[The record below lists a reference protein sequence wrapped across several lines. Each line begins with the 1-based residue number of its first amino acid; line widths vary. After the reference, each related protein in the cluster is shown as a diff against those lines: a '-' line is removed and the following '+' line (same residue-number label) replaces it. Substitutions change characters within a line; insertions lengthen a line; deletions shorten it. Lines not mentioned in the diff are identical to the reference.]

1 MNTNTTT
8 GKPSP
13 RLERLLRFAEQD
25 PANLNLISDAASA
38 AYEDGALDTAA
49 GLIERHATQAPL
61 PPRLTNLKGLIA
73 LGRNNFS
80 EAVTAF
86 QQLHDQGDNAPAL
99 RFNLAWSKAMTE
111 AYQEALDL
119 LDDETLPVSRSAP
132 SLKIQMMHHLGL
144 YDEALACGE
153 KLAERFPDNE
163 ALMGSLATLA
173 LDAEQPE
180 LARLY
185 AERAGQN
192 PEGSA
197 ALGILALGDHDVGR
211 SMALFD
217 QAIAKQ
223 PGNPRAWVGKGLS
236 LLISGDGVAG
246 AEAIDRGAEI
256 FDTHLGSW
264 IASGWA
270 HFVNGDYKKARAS
283 FERALA
289 ADPNFSESHGG
300 LAVLDIM
307 EGRLDDA
314 RRNSEIA
321 LRLDKKCFGGA
332 LAKSLM
338 LERSGHPQ
346 MAQKVRDI
354 ALSTPIGPNGQT
366 IAQALV
372 GFNSGLRK

>member
-1 MNTNTTT
+1 MDTDTTPQT
-8 GKPSP
+8 SA
-13 RLERLLRFAEQD
+13 RLGRLLRFAEQD
-25 PANLNLISDAASA
+25 PANLNLLSEAAIA
-38 AYEDGALDTAA
+38 AYEDRAFDTAA
-49 GLIERHATQAPL
+49 SLIERHAAQAPL
-61 PPRLTNLKGLIA
+61 PPRLTNLVGLIA
-73 LGRNNFS
+73 LSRNRFS
-80 EAVTAF
+80 EAITAF
-86 QQLHDQGDNAPAL
+86 QQLHDQGNSAPPL
-99 RFNLAWSKAMTE
+99 RFNLAWSKAMTD

-119 LDDETLPVSRSAP
+119 LDDETLSASPSAP
-132 SLKIQMMHHLGL
+132 ALKIQMMHHLGL
-144 YDEALACGE
+144 YDEGLACGQQ
-153 KLAERFPDNE
+153 LVERFPDNE
-163 ALMGSLATLA
+163 ALMGSLATLS

-180 LARLY
+180 LAQAY

-197 ALGILALGDHDVGR
+197 ALGILALGEQDVGR
-211 SMALFD
+211 SLALFD

-236 LLISGDGVAG
+236 LLILGNGVAG

-289 ADPNFSESHGG
+289 TDPNFSESHGG

-307 EGRLDDA
+307 EGKLDDA

-332 LAKSLM
+332 LAKSLL
-338 LERSGHPQ
+338 LERSGHSQ

-354 ALSTPIGPNGQT
+354 ALSIPVGPNGQT

-372 GFNSGLRK
+372 GFNNGLRK